1 VKVRIPQNNIFFLSQ
16 LETDFCELFQ
26 NFSHEIAQQNLK
38 IFAVKLC
45 VELEN
50 CKSPKLR
57 KEATRLKAT
66 EQLDGAVQISFC

>member
-1 VKVRIPQNNIFFLSQ
+1 VKVRITQNNIFSLSQ
-16 LETDFCELFQ
+16 LEKDFCELFQ
-26 NFSHEIAQQNLK
+26 NFSHETAQQSLN

-45 VELEN
+45 AELEN

-57 KEATRLKAT
+57 KEAARLKAT